1 MKWTRLI
8 SGFLGLVMMIL
19 PGVEVMAARGDMNPP
34 ERQAR
39 TRQAP
44 RAERQPVPRPGNPPA
59 MQRNRDSERQNP
71 APERRKP
78 APERRNPDPERRKP
92 DPGHRNI
99 DPDHRNIDPDH
110 RNIDPG
116 HRNIDPDNHGRH
128 LPDYPPNWRPPGPP
142 PHDWHPHYP
151 PPPNWHPYPPPP
163 GFPAGYYPRS
173 FYPGYVAPVL
183 VEPYQG
189 YTVGEAIAGALV
201 VGMVI
206 HAISAASEPVV
217 VHDTTYYYDGD
228 NYYEEVNDGLDTVY
242 RVADNPYDH

>member
-1 MKWTRLI
+1 MKWTRLTA
-8 SGFLGLVMMIL
+8 GFLGLVMMIL

-34 ERQAR
+34 DRQAR

-44 RAERQPVPRPGNPPA
+44 RAERQPVPRPGNQPA
-59 MQRNRDSERQNP
+59 THWNRDSERQNP

-78 APERRNPDPERRKP
+78 DPERRKP
-92 DPGHRNI
+92 DPDRHK
-99 DPDHRNIDPDH
+99 P
-110 RNIDPG
+110 DPG
-116 HRNIDPDNHGRH
+116 HRTINPDNHDRPDRPDRH

-151 PPPNWHPYPPPP
+151 PPPNWRPFPPPP
-163 GFPAGYYPRS
+163 GFPAGYYPRN
-173 FYPGYVAPVL
+173 FYPGYVAPIL

-206 HAISAASEPVV
+206 HAISAASQPVV

-228 NYYEEVNDGLDTVY
+228 NYYEEETDGLDTVY
-242 RVADNPYDH
+242 RVVDNPYDH